1 MALLIAVAAAVVTT
15 DGMAQGVPVEQA
27 TDEQKGQARDHFTKA
42 KEAFNA
48 KRYDEALTE
57 LRASYDIVASP
68 NSRIMI
74 VQVLDAMGRSAE
86 AYDESVAVVAEA
98 EGAAA
103 ADPKYER
110 TAEAARQLRDAIR
123 PNVGMLTVNV
133 PPDATGTLTINGRE
147 VPSDRWAQP
156 IAVAPGMATVQLDQN
171 PAQQVNIE
179 AGAEAS
185 VDLTP
190 APPPPPPPPPIEEES
205 EGFHLE
211 NKRTIAYISGG
222 VGAAGLIMFGIFGGL
237 ASSTYSDIE
246 DQCPT
251 KTNCAPELEEDADSG
266 GTYQTVAN
274 VSLVIGIVGVAAG
287 AGFFVWDLL
296 DPDESEDDL
305 SDDGDDYAIVRPQ
318 IVVGPGSLSIRGSF

>member
-1 MALLIAVAAAVVTT
+1 MALLIAVAAVVVTT
-15 DGMAQGVPVEQA
+15 DSMAQGAPVEQA
-27 TDEQKGQARDHFTKA
+27 TDEQKTQAREHFTKA
-42 KEAFNA
+42 KQAFTA

-74 VQVLDAMGRSAE
+74 VQVLDAMGRTAE
-86 AYDESVAVVAEA
+86 AYDESVAVVSEA
-98 EGAAA
+98 EGAAT

-123 PNVGMLTVNV
+123 PNVGIVNVSV
-133 PPDATGTLTINGRE
+133 PPDATGTLTVNGRE
-147 VPSDRWAQP
+147 IAPGSWEEP
-156 IAVAPGMATVQLDQN
+156 IAVAPGMVTVQLDEN
-171 PAQQVNIE
+171 PAEQVSVE
-179 AGAEAS
+179 AGGEAS
-185 VDLTP
+185 VDLTA
-190 APPPPPPPPPIEEES
+190 APPPPPPPPPPEEDD
-205 EGFHLE
+205 EGFHLK

-237 ASSTYSDIE
+237 ASSTYSDID
-246 DQCPT
+246 DQCPN
-251 KTNCAPELEEDADSG
+251 KTNCAAELEEDADSG
-266 GTYQTVAN
+266 STYQTVAN

-296 DPDESEDDL
+296 DPDDADSDQ

-318 IVVGPGSLSIRGSF
+318 VVVGPGSLSIRGSF